1 MFLQNTATKIISANK
16 IACWFCLE
24 GVAVW
29 FKRFAYLRQFL
40 QSVAAKTKQT
50 VWRALALATNLFIEM
65 SLVAFS
71 VFNAQRELLPVQ
83 NKHVSFYY
91 RLSKK
96 SMQVCFTAQTIVFL
110 HIKTQKHL

>member
-16 IACWFCLE
+16 IARWFCLE

-29 FKRFAYLRQFL
+29 LNRFAYLRQFL
-40 QSVAAKTKQT
+40 QSVVAKTKQA
-50 VWRALALATNLFIEM
+50 VWRALALATNLFVEM
-65 SLVAFS
+65 CPVAFGL
-71 VFNAQRELLPVQ
+71 QRELLPVQ

-110 HIKTQKHL
+110 HIKAQKHL